1 MIRPLEP
8 SPLDEE
14 PLLRPLVLD
23 ADKGEAASPGG
34 LGSPRVRL
42 RPGAAAHHYT
52 TRARS
57 VVLQV
62 HDQIIRVSDEEEE
75 PADDEEDDGDD
86 GDDGRRLKASS
97 FVFGACGLRSFGHS
111 TFWRFVGGL
120 FKLVYAYYFF
130 IWSIIYGGLALCFLI
145 SIVYEGWSTGDPL
158 GTAAIIVSML
168 PVLNLLFIFF
178 SFTLHALFLGVLWD
192 FYDLE
197 SALFAIRVRLQ
208 SLSART
214 ALTALVTFLVNAP
227 VFFSLIVFCV
237 ATAQPVSDRSVCGHA
252 FLDQPTN
259 RIHVLIN
266 HVRTPPTHDAGCGR
280 PSSSSPSSA
289 TSPSPSSSSR
299 APSSAATTPPRRPSP
314 PRRPRGAGPSSWS
327 GRTATGACAASRP
340 PSGWACA
347 ASSSRRPSGPCA
359 STSRPPSAAGAC

>member
-23 ADKGEAASPGG
+23 SDKEEKAASPSGR
-34 LGSPRVRL
+34 SRVRQ
-42 RPGAAAHHYT
+42 RPGAAVQQQQHHYS

-62 HDQIIRVSDEEEE
+62 HDQIIRVSDEEEQL
-75 PADDEEDDGDD
+75 DDEEDDD

-130 IWSIIYGGLALCFLI
+130 IWSIIYGGLALCFLF
-145 SIVYEGWSTGDPL
+145 SVVYEGWSTGDPL

-197 SALFAIRVRLQ
+197 SALFAIRSRLQ
-208 SLSART
+208 SLGART
-214 ALTALVTFLVNAP
+214 FLTALVTFLVNAP
-227 VFFSLIVFCV
+227 VFFSLLVFCV
-237 ATAQPVSDRSVCGHA
+237 ATAKPVSDRS
-252 FLDQPTN
+252 
-259 RIHVLIN
+259 R
-266 HVRTPPTHDAGCGR
+266 
-280 PSSSSPSSA
+280 
-289 TSPSPSSSSR
+289 
-299 APSSAATTPPRRPSP
+299 
-314 PRRPRGAGPSSWS
+314 
-327 GRTATGACAASRP
+327 
-340 PSGWACA
+340 GWACV
-347 ASSSRRPSGPCA
+347 SVCVCVCRFLVDVDIWIPSDRPNESCVCL
-359 STSRPPSAAGAC
+359 SVSLVDVDTWTD

>member
-23 ADKGEAASPGG
+23 SDKEEKAASPSGR
-34 LGSPRVRL
+34 SRVRQ
-42 RPGAAAHHYT
+42 RPGAAAQQQQQHHYSA
-52 TRARS
+52 RARS

-75 PADDEEDDGDD
+75 ELDDEEDDD

-111 TFWRFVGGL
+111 TFWRFVGAI

-130 IWSIIYGGLALCFLI
+130 IWSIIYGGLALCFLF
-145 SIVYEGWSTGDPL
+145 SVVYEGWSTGDPL
-158 GTAAIIVSML
+158 GIAAIIVSML

-197 SALFAIRVRLQ
+197 SALFAIRSRLQ

-214 ALTALVTFLVNAP
+214 FLTALVTFLVNAP
-227 VFFSLIVFCV
+227 VFFSLLVFCV
-237 ATAQPVSDRSVCGHA
+237 ATAKPVSDRSV
-252 FLDQPTN
+252 
-259 RIHVLIN
+259 
-266 HVRTPPTHDAGCGR
+266 
-280 PSSSSPSSA
+280 
-289 TSPSPSSSSR
+289 
-299 APSSAATTPPRRPSP
+299 
-314 PRRPRGAGPSSWS
+314 
-327 GRTATGACAASRP
+327 
-340 PSGWACA
+340 GWACVCVA
-347 ASSSRRPSGPCA
+347 MCTASLLISISGPIDRTNESKARPCA
-359 STSRPPSAAGAC
+359 CTHTD